1 MIESVLLK
9 DKELLIFLN
18 SLGTKHWDGFWLT
31 LTNQFS
37 WTPIFILLLFLIFKK
52 LGWKQGVFTV
62 LFIALMITFS
72 DQFTN
77 FVKNTV
83 QRLRPCNNPDI
94 IDYLRNFTYKPKGF
108 SFWSGHAATSSLV
121 TTFIILLLKKYY
133 KSIYFLI
140 LFPLS
145 FGYSRV
151 YLGVHFPVDVTMGYL
166 FGFLTGLLFYVL
178 HKLVV
183 KKHL

>member
-52 LGWKQGVFTV
+52 LGWKQGVFTI

-77 FVKNTV
+77 LLKNTV
-83 QRLRPCNNPDI
+83 Q
-94 IDYLRNFTYKPKGF
+94 
-108 SFWSGHAATSSLV
+108 
-121 TTFIILLLKKYY
+121 
-133 KSIYFLI
+133 
-140 LFPLS
+140 
-145 FGYSRV
+145 
-151 YLGVHFPVDVTMGYL
+151 
-166 FGFLTGLLFYVL
+166 
-178 HKLVV
+178 KL
-183 KKHL
+183 